1 MRHRTAWAALAAA
14 ALLGGCA
21 GAPPQQAGTLGG
33 TPVAERPGVVPC
45 STTSLG
51 IATVSRCG
59 AAGLKMGV
67 AAE

>member
-14 ALLGGCA
+14 ALLSGCA
-21 GAPPQQAGTLGG
+21 GSPSQQAGTLGAR
-33 TPVAERPGVVPC
+33 PVAERPGVVPC
-45 STTSLG
+45 STTSVV

-67 AAE
+67 AAD